1 MAGGGRTVA
10 RLIERLTTP
19 KPMSGPV
26 VSRVAY
32 VSPMPPARSGI
43 ASYSATVL
51 EGLDRIG
58 YRRRRDLDVIW
69 PVRPKHD
76 VAMARYQLG
85 VYHIGN
91 NFEFHGDIYRLASLH
106 PGIVVLHDLGL
117 DDLTRALVA
126 SGDALGYRAGREAL
140 LRSEHLSLPEAKTNE
155 PLAWPWCAHLARAAR
170 GIIVHSEFCRR
181 YLEDFGCRTPVFVV
195 PHPVVET
202 DADVRRAERTG
213 AAIRSRLGVRE
224 GEVLL
229 VAPGDLNPA
238 KQLES
243 IVEAVAR
250 LEPNVRLAL
259 VGRRVPT
266 WDPDP
271 VLRTSGLGDRVTLAA
286 DVSDEEFLGWL
297 HAADVVVD
305 LRFPHRGEVSGT
317 LIRAMQVGRPSVVSG
332 VGTYLDLPDDV
343 VVHVAP
349 GQPDVAELAAVLSR
363 LAGDPESRS
372 RLGER
377 AKAHLEATAGND
389 RTARG
394 YERAIEQTLSLVL
407 DPRRLALA
415 RWARALNEI
424 GVTSDG
430 LDEEFGLG
438 YVRGL
443 ADLAPSPGAAGTGQP
458 GREAPVD

>member
-1 MAGGGRTVA
+1 
-10 RLIERLTTP
+10 
-19 KPMSGPV
+19 MSGPV
-26 VSRVAY
+26 VTRVAY
-32 VSPMPPARSGI
+32 LSPMPPAKTGI

-51 EGLDRIG
+51 EGLARIG
-58 YRRRRDLDVIW
+58 YRRRRELDVIW

-76 VAMARYQLG
+76 AAMARYQLG

-126 SGDALGYRAGREAL
+126 NGDALGYRAGREAL
-140 LRSEHLSLPEAKTNE
+140 LRSEHLTLPEAKTNE

-195 PHPVVET
+195 PHPVVERE
-202 DADVRRAERTG
+202 ADVRRAEGTG
-213 AAIRSRLGVRE
+213 AAIRRRLGLRD
-224 GEVLL
+224 GEVLF

-238 KQLES
+238 KQLEAV
-243 IVEAVAR
+243 VEAVAR
-250 LEPNVRLAL
+250 TEPNVRLAL
-259 VGRRVPT
+259 VGRRIPT
-266 WDPDP
+266 WDPEP
-271 VLRTSGLGDRVTLAA
+271 VLRASGLGDRVTLAA
-286 DVSDEEFLGWL
+286 DVSNEEFLGWL

-317 LIRAMQVGRPSVVSG
+317 LIRAMQVGKPTVVSG

-349 GQPDVAELAAVLSR
+349 GPPDAAELAAVFSR
-363 LAGDPESRS
+363 LTADPGSRT
-372 RLGER
+372 RMGER
-377 AKAHLEATAGND
+377 AKAHLDATAGND
-389 RTARG
+389 RTAHG
-394 YERAIEQTLSLVL
+394 YERAIEQTLSVVR
-407 DPRRLALA
+407 DPRRFALA
-415 RWARALNEI
+415 RWARALNDI
-424 GVTSDG
+424 GVTSEG
-430 LDEEFGLG
+430 LDEEFGLS

-443 ADLAPSPGAAGTGQP
+443 ADFAPATPGDARTGR
-458 GREAPVD
+458 GDREAPVD

>member
-1 MAGGGRTVA
+1 
-10 RLIERLTTP
+10 
-19 KPMSGPV
+19 MSGPV
-26 VSRVAY
+26 VPRVAY
-32 VSPMPPARSGI
+32 LSPIPPARTGI

-58 YRRRRDLDVIW
+58 YRRRRDMDVIW

-76 VAMARYQLG
+76 VAIARYSLG

-91 NFEFHGDIYRLASLH
+91 NFEFHGDIYRLASLY

-140 LRSEHLSLPEAKTNE
+140 LRSEHLSLPEAKANE
-155 PLAWPWCAHLARAAR
+155 PLAWPWCAHIARAAR
-170 GIIVHSEFCRR
+170 GIVVHSEFCRR
-181 YLEDFGCRTPVFVV
+181 YLEDFGCQTPVFVV
-195 PHPVVET
+195 PHPVVER

-213 AAIRSRLGVRE
+213 AAIRNRLRLGDA
-224 GEVLL
+224 EVLL

-238 KQLES
+238 KQLGAV
-243 IVEAVAR
+243 VEAVAR
-250 LEPNVRLAL
+250 LEPNVHLAL
-259 VGRRVPT
+259 VGRRIPT
-266 WDPDP
+266 WDPEP
-271 VLRTSGLGDRVTLAA
+271 VLRASGLGARVTLAA

-297 HAADVVVD
+297 QAADVVVD

-332 VGTYLDLPDDV
+332 VGTYLDLPAEV

-349 GQPDVAELAAVLSR
+349 GPPDVAELAAVFSR
-363 LAGDPESRS
+363 LAADPEQRS

-377 AKAHLEATAGND
+377 ARAHLQATAGND
-389 RTARG
+389 RTAHG
-394 YERAIEQTLSLVL
+394 YEQAIEQTLSLVL
-407 DPRRLALA
+407 DPRRFALS
-415 RWARALNEI
+415 RWARALNDI
-424 GVTSDG
+424 GVTSEG
-430 LDEEFGLG
+430 LDEEFGLS

-443 ADLAPSPGAAGTGQP
+443 ADLAPAAGEALTRRGGP
-458 GREAPVD
+458 EAPVH